1 MGTLKDIA
9 LAAAGFGA
17 GYYIRGQKEVEIKEA
32 DCPADALKLIRT
44 IIEHNPR
51 LTVSDL
57 VETYASARNVYR
69 DNAFCRELES
79 VADHYKE
86 Y

>member
-9 LAAAGFGA
+9 LAAAGFGI
-17 GYYIRGQKEVEIKEA
+17 GYYVRGQKEIVIKEA
-32 DCPADALKLIRT
+32 DCPADALKLIRA

-57 VETYASARNVYR
+57 VETFASARNVYR
-69 DNAFCRELES
+69 DNSFCMELETVS
-79 VADHYKE
+79 NHYKE